1 MALVQITENTLRAF
15 LADAEIAAFD
25 SAGAEGDSPERA
37 GALIRTTCN
46 LVAGIVNSSGK
57 YPVLATGQ
65 DRVPEEL
72 EHPTLVWIRHAML
85 ADLPDM
91 GDLEGSP
98 RAKQYST
105 AGEIFRAVRE
115 GRFYLAPY
123 DSESDGAEVYG
134 AGQRK
139 AHAQHQGIRSQHAL
153 HFLND
158 RDAAS
163 FPYQHGFAA
172 KSLFQRLLGGKTE
185 LGIRIAHVS
194 IPAMAPPEFHRD
206 ALGGMFLYMFFQ
218 QGFNPF
224 RLLSRHQAA

>member
-105 AGEIFRAVRE
+105 AGEISGPFGRAGFILPPTIRKVTAQ
-115 GRFYLAPY
+115 RFTEP
-123 DSESDGAEVYG
+123 DSP
-134 AGQRK
+134 
-139 AHAQHQGIRSQHAL
+139 I
-153 HFLND
+153 
-158 RDAAS
+158 
-163 FPYQHGFAA
+163 
-172 KSLFQRLLGGKTE
+172 KTGVNYE
-185 LGIRIAHVS
+185 RFTCK
-194 IPAMAPPEFHRD
+194 PEH
-206 ALGGMFLYMFFQ
+206 
-218 QGFNPF
+218 
-224 RLLSRHQAA
+224 

>member
-1 MALVQITENTLRAF
+1 MALVQITEKTLRAF
-15 LADAEIAAFD
+15 LADAEIVAFD
-25 SAGAEGDSPERA
+25 SAGSEGDSPERT

-105 AGEIFRAVRE
+105 ASEIFRAVRE
-115 GRFYLAPY
+115 GKFYLAPY
-123 DSESDGAEVYG
+123 DAESDGVEVFG
-134 AGQRK
+134 AGQ
-139 AHAQHQGIRSQHAL
+139 
-153 HFLND
+153 
-158 RDAAS
+158 
-163 FPYQHGFAA
+163 PYQNWC
-172 KSLFQRLLGGKTE
+172 E
-185 LGIRIAHVS
+185 L
-194 IPAMAPPEFHRD
+194 
-206 ALGGMFLYMFFQ
+206 
-218 QGFNPF
+218 
-224 RLLSRHQAA
+224 